1 MRRDASC
8 LGLIICSYRVTNTLL
23 FGLFAA
29 TLLGIARFHKYAL
42 HISACGLLSVLLVK
56 LTMDSGFSVGSHF
69 LGDEHHHGE
78 WRILVNLGGLLLGF
92 AVLADY
98 FERSGMP
105 EKLTELLPAGRK
117 GAFALL
123 IVIAILSALLDN
135 IAAALIGGA
144 AAITLFRRKVHI
156 GYLAAMVAASNAGGA
171 GSVIGDTTTTMMWIE
186 GASPVWMFEAFIGAA
201 VSIAFFGYFASAQQN
216 GLQPLV
222 KPDKKPPAVDKL
234 QLMVVGLIITGA
246 ITANVKWDL
255 PAAGV
260 WAAIL
265 IGTFISRANWK
276 VVPHAAHGML
286 FLICLVTA
294 ASMMP
299 VEDLPEPSEWSALG
313 LGFVSAFFDNIPLTK
328 LAIAQAHYDWGVLAY
343 AVGYGGSMLWFGS
356 SAGVAI
362 AGLFSA
368 AKSAK
373 LWIVQGSHVAVGCV
387 LGVFPHLLV
396 VGWHPHTI
404 HLNKLKEAGGQDG
417 APAVHGAPGETGKP
431 EQLPAKPAKGH

>member
-1 MRRDASC
+1 M
-8 LGLIICSYRVTNTLL
+8 TNYLL

-42 HISACGLLSVLLVK
+42 QISVSGLLAVLLVK
-56 LTMDSGFSVGSHF
+56 MTLDGDFTLHSHF
-69 LGDEHHHGE
+69 IGDDTHHGE
-78 WRILVNLGGLLLGF
+78 WQILVNLGGLLLGF

-105 EKLTELLPAGRK
+105 EKLTELLPGGKK

-123 IVIAILSALLDN
+123 VLIAVLSALLDN

-144 AAITLFRRKVHI
+144 AAITLFKRKVHI

-186 GASPVWMFEAFIGAA
+186 GASPFWMFEAFIGAA

-216 GLQPLV
+216 SMQPLV
-222 KPDKKPPAVDKL
+222 KPDEKPPAVDKM
-234 QLMVVGLIITGA
+234 QLVVVGMIIVGA
-246 ITANVKWDL
+246 ITANVKWDF

-276 VVPHAAHGML
+276 VLPNAAHGTA
-286 FLICLVTA
+286 FLVCLVTA

-299 VEDLPEPSEWSALG
+299 VDDLPKPSEWSTLG
-313 LGFVSAFFDNIPLTK
+313 LGFISAFFDNIPLTK
-328 LAIAQAHYDWGVLAY
+328 LAIAQDNYDWGVLAY

-362 AGLFSA
+362 AGLFTE
-368 AKSAK
+368 AKSVK
-373 LWIVQGSHVAVGCV
+373 QWVVQGWHVTVGYV
-387 LGVFPHLLV
+387 LGFIAMILI

-404 HLNKLKEAGGQDG
+404 HLLKKQKTTIGEG
-417 APAVHGAPGETGKP
+417 APAAHGAPGETGKP
-431 EQLPAKPAKGH
+431 EVAPVKPGKDH

>member
-1 MRRDASC
+1 MID
-8 LGLIICSYRVTNTLL
+8 IIL

-42 HISACGLLSVLLVK
+42 QISLSGLLAVLVVK
-56 LTMDSGFSVGSHF
+56 LTLDGSFTLHAHF
-69 LGDEHHHGE
+69 IGSEHHHGE
-78 WRILVNLGGLLLGF
+78 WRILVNLAGLLLGF
-92 AVLADY
+92 AILADY

-105 EKLTELLPAGRK
+105 EKLTELLPGGKK

-123 IVIAILSALLDN
+123 VLIAVLSALLDN

-144 AAITLFRRKVHI
+144 AAITLFQRKVHI

-186 GASPVWMFEAFIGAA
+186 GASPFWMFEAFIGAA

-216 GLQPLV
+216 SLQPLV
-222 KPDKKPPAVDKL
+222 KPEHKPPAVDKM
-234 QLMVVGLIITGA
+234 QLVVVGMIIVGA
-246 ITANVKWDL
+246 ITANVKWDF

-276 VVPHAAHGML
+276 VLPNAAHGMI
-286 FLICLVTA
+286 FLVCLVTA

-299 VEDLPEPSEWSALG
+299 VENLPAPSQWSALG

-328 LAIAQAHYDWGVLAY
+328 LAIAQDGYDWGVLAY

-362 AGLFSA
+362 AGLFTE
-368 AKSAK
+368 AKSVK
-373 LWIVQGSHVAVGCV
+373 LWIVQGWHVAVGYV
-387 LGVFPHLLV
+387 LGFFAMLLI
-396 VGWHPHTI
+396 VGWHPHPI
-404 HLNKLKEAGGQDG
+404 KMDHSSPPDQSQEKGVDDSG
-417 APAVHGAPGETGKP
+417 TGKP
-431 EQLPAKPAKGH
+431 GVLKPAPPERGH

>member
-1 MRRDASC
+1 M
-8 LGLIICSYRVTNTLL
+8 TNILL

-42 HISACGLLSVLLVK
+42 QISLSGLIAVLVVK
-56 LTMDSGFSVGSHF
+56 LTMDAGFSLSGHF
-69 LGDEHHHGE
+69 LGDAQHHGE
-78 WRILVNLGGLLLGF
+78 WQILVNLAGLLLGF
-92 AVLADY
+92 AILADY

-105 EKLTELLPAGRK
+105 EKLTELLPGGKK

-123 IVIAILSALLDN
+123 VLIAVLSALLDN

-144 AAITLFRRKVHI
+144 AAITLFRRRVHI

-186 GASPVWMFEAFIGAA
+186 GASPTWMFEAFIGAA

-222 KPDKKPPAVDKL
+222 KPNAKTPPVNKL
-234 QLMVVGLIITGA
+234 QLLVVLLIIIGA
-246 ITANVKWDL
+246 VFANVKWDF

-260 WAAIL
+260 WVAIL
-265 IGTFISRANWK
+265 VGAFISRPNWK
-276 VVPHAAHGML
+276 VVPEAAHGMV
-286 FLICLVTA
+286 FLVCLVTA

-299 VEDLPEPSEWSALG
+299 VDDLPKPTEWTTLG

-328 LAIAQAHYDWGVLAY
+328 LAIAQDGYDWGVLAY

-362 AGLFSA
+362 AGLFTE
-368 AKSAK
+368 AKSVK
-373 LWIVQGSHVAVGCV
+373 QWIVQGWHVAVGYV
-387 LGVFPHLLV
+387 LGFFAMLLI
-396 VGWHPHTI
+396 VGWHPHSI
-404 HLNKLKEAGGQDG
+404 HVRKEGVDE
-417 APAVHGAPGETGKP
+417 HGAPTGAHGGAGETGKP
-431 EQLPAKPAKGH
+431 GDVTVPKEGEEPKKGH

>member
-1 MRRDASC
+1 M
-8 LGLIICSYRVTNTLL
+8 TNTLL

-42 HISACGLLSVLLVK
+42 HISGFGMLGVMLIK
-56 LTMDSGFSVGSHF
+56 LTMDPDFALGSHF

-78 WRILVNLGGLLLGF
+78 WQILVNLGGLLLGF

-105 EKLTELLPAGRK
+105 EKLTELLPGGKK
-117 GAFALL
+117 GAFSLL
-123 IVIAILSALLDN
+123 VVIAILSALLDN

-222 KPDKKPPAVDKL
+222 KPDEKPPAVDKM
-234 QLMVVGLIITGA
+234 QLLVVGLIITGA
-246 ITANVKWDL
+246 ITANVKWDF

-276 VVPHAAHGML
+276 VLPHAAHGMA
-286 FLICLVTA
+286 FLLCLVTA

-299 VEDLPEPSEWSALG
+299 VEELPEPSEWSALG

-328 LAIAQAHYDWGVLAY
+328 LAIAQDHYDWGLLAY
-343 AVGYGGSMLWFGS
+343 TVGYGGSMLWFGS

-362 AGLFSA
+362 AGLFTE
-368 AKSAK
+368 AKSVK
-373 LWIVQGSHVAVGCV
+373 LWIVQGWHVAVGYV
-387 LGVFPHLLV
+387 LGFFAMLLIA
-396 VGWHPHTI
+396 GWHPHTI
-404 HLNKLKEAGGQDG
+404 HLNKLNESGGANGPAEAH
-417 APAVHGAPGETGKP
+417 AAPGETGKP
-431 EQLPAKPAKGH
+431 NELPPRPAKGR

>member
-1 MRRDASC
+1 MID
-8 LGLIICSYRVTNTLL
+8 IIL

-29 TLLGIARFHKYAL
+29 TLLGIARYHKYAL
-42 HISACGLLSVLLVK
+42 QISLSGLLAVLAVK
-56 LTMDSGFSVGSHF
+56 LTMDGDFTLHAHF
-69 LGDEHHHGE
+69 IGNEHHHGE
-78 WRILVNLGGLLLGF
+78 WQILVNLAGLLLGF

-105 EKLTELLPAGRK
+105 DKLTELLPGGKK

-123 IVIAILSALLDN
+123 VLIAVLSALLDN

-186 GASPVWMFEAFIGAA
+186 GASPFWMFEAFIGAA
-201 VSIAFFGYFASAQQN
+201 VSIAFFGYFAAAQQN

-222 KPDKKPPAVDKL
+222 KPTEKTPPVKKMML
-234 QLMVVGLIITGA
+234 LVVGLIIVGA
-246 ITANVKWDL
+246 ITANVKWDF

-265 IGTFISRANWK
+265 IGTFLSRANWK
-276 VVPHAAHGML
+276 VLPNAAHGMI
-286 FLICLVTA
+286 FLVCLVTA

-299 VEDLPEPSEWSALG
+299 VENLPAPSQWSALG

-328 LAIAQAHYDWGVLAY
+328 LAIAQDGYDWGILAY

-362 AGLFSA
+362 AGLFTE
-368 AKSAK
+368 AKSVK
-373 LWIVQGSHVAVGCV
+373 LWIVQGWHVAVGYV
-387 LGVFPHLLV
+387 LGFIAMILV
-396 VGWHPHTI
+396 VGWFPHPI
-404 HLNKLKEAGGQDG
+404 KLDHSIPSNQ
-417 APAVHGAPGETGKP
+417 VHEKPVKDVKPDETGKP
-431 EQLPAKPAKGH
+431 EEGTPGKPDKGH

>member
-1 MRRDASC
+1 M
-8 LGLIICSYRVTNTLL
+8 TNTLL

-42 HISACGLLSVLLVK
+42 QISVSGLLAVLLVK
-56 LTMDSGFSVGSHF
+56 LTMDSGFSIGAHF
-69 LGDEHHHGE
+69 LGDESHHGE
-78 WRILVNLGGLLLGF
+78 WQILVNLGGLLLGF

-98 FERSGMP
+98 FERSGMA

-123 IVIAILSALLDN
+123 LLIAVLSALLDN

-222 KPDKKPPAVDKL
+222 KPEEKPPAVDKS
-234 QLMVVGLIITGA
+234 QLLVVGLIIAGA
-246 ITANVKWDL
+246 ITANVKWDF

-260 WAAIL
+260 WAAII

-276 VVPHAAHGML
+276 VLPEATHGMV
-286 FLICLVTA
+286 FLVCLVTA

-299 VEDLPEPSEWSALG
+299 VEDLPAPSEWSALG

-328 LAIAQAHYDWGVLAY
+328 LAIAQDHYDWGVLAY

-362 AGLFSA
+362 AGLFSE
-368 AKSAK
+368 AKSVK
-373 LWIVQGSHVAVGCV
+373 QWIVQGWHVAVGYV
-387 LGVFPHLLV
+387 LGFFAMLLI

-404 HLNKLKEAGGQDG
+404 HLLKQKEGGEG
-417 APAVHGAPGETGKP
+417 AEPPGVHGEGGETGKP
-431 EQLPAKPAKGH
+431 GEHPAKPTKGH